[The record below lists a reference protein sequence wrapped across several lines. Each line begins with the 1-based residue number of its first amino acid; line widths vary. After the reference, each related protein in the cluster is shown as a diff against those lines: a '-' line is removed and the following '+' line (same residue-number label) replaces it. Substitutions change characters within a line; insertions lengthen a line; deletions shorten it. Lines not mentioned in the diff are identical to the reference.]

1 MLSLTETAAEKALKI
16 IEEEGEPGKTYLR
29 INIKGGGCSGFSYD
43 LFLDDAEIGEQD
55 EVFESHGVKLV
66 SNTMCLTYIDGTQI
80 DYLEGMYAAGFKFL
94 NPNAKTTC
102 GCASS
107 FSV

>member
-1 MLSLTETAAEKALKI
+1 MGLSLTEAAAKKVKEV
-16 IEEEGEPGKTYLR
+16 IEADGIPDSYIR
-29 INIKGGGCSGFSYD
+29 INIKGGGCSGYNYD
-43 LFLDDAEIGEQD
+43 LFLDDKPLGEMDEEYIFFGIKVVTNEI
-55 EVFESHGVKLV
+55 
-66 SNTMCLTYIDGTQI
+66 CLTYIDGTVI
-80 DYLEGMYAAGFKFL
+80 DYVEGLYGAGFKFK